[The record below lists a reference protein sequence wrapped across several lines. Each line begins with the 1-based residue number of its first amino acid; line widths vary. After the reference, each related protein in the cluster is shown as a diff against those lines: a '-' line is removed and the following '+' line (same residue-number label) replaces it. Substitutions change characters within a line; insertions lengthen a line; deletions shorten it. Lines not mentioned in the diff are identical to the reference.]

1 MDRLEQDLQ
10 GRATVVRI
18 DLLSQVGR
26 EAAYNYGIKLIPAI
40 VVFDGH
46 GQVILQQNGI
56 IDAAAIN
63 KVIQDRQK

>member
-1 MDRLEQDLQ
+1 MDRLEQDLR

-26 EAAYNYGIKLIPAI
+26 EAAHHYSIRLIPAI

-46 GQVILQQNGI
+46 GKVILQQSGL
-56 IDAAAIN
+56 IDAGAVHKAISE
-63 KVIQDRQK
+63 RQK